1 MLVQHGNEFIQH
13 ILESIASLASQLRVD
28 FFVGSAKTE
37 QACWRRQLFGR
48 APFEH
53 SYFGFETIQ
62 SVGSGKAYF
71 RDILSLT
78 YFVLPKYC
86 ETQISSFIT
95 VKPKHV

>member
-13 ILESIASLASQLRVD
+13 ILESIVLLASQLRVD

-53 SYFGFETIQ
+53 FYFGFETIQ
-62 SVGSGKAYF
+62 SVASRKAYL
-71 RDILSLT
+71 RDIL
-78 YFVLPKYC
+78 
-86 ETQISSFIT
+86 
-95 VKPKHV
+95 